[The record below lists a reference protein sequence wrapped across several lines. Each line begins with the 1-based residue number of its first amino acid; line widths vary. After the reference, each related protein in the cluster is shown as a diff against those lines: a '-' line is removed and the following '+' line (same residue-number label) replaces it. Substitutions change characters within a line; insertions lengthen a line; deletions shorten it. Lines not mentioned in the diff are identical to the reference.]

1 MESFIFYIL
10 SGLCIASAMSVILF
24 RNPISSALAL
34 VVCMVGIAGIFVLLD
49 AHFIAMI
56 QLAVYAGAIMVLVL
70 FVIMLLNVGSGYE
83 IHRSKFVWG
92 LVGLVILPIFTYLF
106 WTQLSG
112 ISILPP
118 TIKDTVNDGTVEK
131 IGMLLFTKYLFAF
144 ELASVVILSALT
156 GAVLIAKSNSKHNN
170 L

>member
-1 MESFIFYIL
+1 METIIFYFL
-10 SGLCIASAMSVILF
+10 SGLCIASAISVLIF
-24 RNPISSALAL
+24 KNPINSALSL
-34 VVCMVGIAGIFVLLD
+34 VVCMVGIAGLFVLLD

-92 LVGLVILPIFTYLF
+92 LATLVLLPVFTYLF
-106 WTQLSG
+106 WIQLSG
-112 ISILPP
+112 ISITSP
-118 TIKDTVNDGTVEK
+118 TMQQEVLAGTVER
-131 IGMLLFTKYLFAF
+131 IGKLLFTKYIFTF

-156 GAVLIAKSNSKHNN
+156 GAVLIAKSNSKKH
-170 L
+170 